1 MKHTKPYGAGRNEV
15 MRKLI
20 ALGLLVATLAFAG
33 TAFAAGSEYAGW
45 PVRNPVPT
53 FFGPNTAG

>member
-1 MKHTKPYGAGRNEV
+1 
-15 MRKLI
+15 MRKII
-20 ALGLLVATLAFAG
+20 ALGLLVATLASAG

-53 FFGPNTAG
+53 FLGPNTAG